1 MKNFIIIFMILVSYG
16 YTNNI
21 YYYKDNQK
29 ITIIPIISLSRN
41 NLNIDYYQN
50 DKGIKLGV
58 TNKLIV
64 KLEDAINL
72 EQVLIEFKL
81 ILEKKLSKNLYLL
94 KTANKNLTIDI
105 SNRLSE
111 KEYIKYAHP
120 DFIKKRKFR

>member
-81 ILEKKLSKNLYLL
+81 ILEKKL
-94 KTANKNLTIDI
+94 TI
-105 SNRLSE
+105 
-111 KEYIKYAHP
+111 
-120 DFIKKRKFR
+120 